1 MVCTIG
7 SRVGRSVVGACGI
20 VGLGVVGLGVVEVVV
35 VADVGG
41 VVTSIVGFTDS
52 SLNVGSGVV
61 IAATVGAG
69 VVGANVVG
77 SAIGLRVGKDA
88 VGISVG
94 DDVDGAKLGNDD
106 EEASLPDSV
115 GANEVLGVGDD
126 EEEDDDELSDGEK
139 LIVGEG
145 EGDDRPPLPGTTVG
159 RELIVGSEEDE
170 LPSEDSEVGIDDEL
184 GAADGDDIIISSVE
198 FDEA

>member
-1 MVCTIG
+1 M
-7 SRVGRSVVGACGI
+7 
-20 VGLGVVGLGVVEVVV
+20 
-35 VADVGG
+35 GG
-41 VVTSIVGFTDS
+41 VTSFVGYA
-52 SLNVGSGVV
+52 V
-61 IAATVGAG
+61 AATVGAG
-69 VVGANVVG
+69 VVGVAVGANVIG
-77 SAIGLRVGKDA
+77 SFVTAIGLRVGKDA